1 MMMMPPKA
9 LRDMLSNTNEQ
20 LQIVELKD
28 LTRGELLRFLGL
40 MILMSKFEFQS
51 RCLLW
56 SSVAP
61 LLYIPAAKFSRTG
74 MTRH

>member
-9 LRDMLSNTNEQ
+9 LRDMLFNTNEQ
-20 LQIVELKD
+20 LLIVDFKE

-51 RCLLW
+51 RRSLW

-61 LLYIPAAKFSRTG
+61 S
-74 MTRH
+74 

>member
-1 MMMMPPKA
+1 
-9 LRDMLSNTNEQ
+9 MLTNTNEQ
-20 LQIVELKD
+20 LLIADLKE

-51 RCLLW
+51 RRSLW

-61 LLYIPAAKFSRTG
+61 SRYIPAANFARTG